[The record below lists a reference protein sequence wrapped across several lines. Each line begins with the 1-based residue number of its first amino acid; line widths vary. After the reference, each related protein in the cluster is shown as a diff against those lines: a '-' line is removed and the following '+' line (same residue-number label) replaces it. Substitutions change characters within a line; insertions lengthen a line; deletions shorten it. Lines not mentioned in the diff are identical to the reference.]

1 MKSGAIV
8 LGIAVSV
15 VLLAAAGA
23 LYVTSPSNGA
33 RFYRDSV
40 DIVRQIQN
48 LSSDWSVELAR
59 VKSDPLADFDS
70 LAAFVPRMDALR
82 NGLRES
88 ARRNPD
94 LPDRLAGDLAAYL
107 SSVEAKEER
116 VERFKTGYAI
126 VRNSAR
132 YLPLAAANVTE
143 QADAAGDVI
152 LARDISVLV
161 QDMSR
166 YLARPT
172 DAEQERLAAE
182 LQRLLESSVAY
193 APPLANAL
201 ANLLSHAEVLLARQG
216 PTEALFQAAT
226 SDEIS
231 VLTDR
236 LAEDLEFE
244 VGRMQ
249 ALAVWYERGTFAV
262 IAALAL
268 FWILLAFHQG
278 RRGRAEAA
286 AAAATAVPAPARTPP
301 AAPAPRRIDPVPPPP
316 PVAAIASAAQ
326 DLVAE
331 STLARDFVAECVA
344 GNLADTANRIAT
356 RMGRLRQAQS
366 EIRSALQNAEA
377 GVDSLDGADVDENME
392 TAVAIA
398 SSVQREANAI
408 ADLAKR
414 LTVSSRKPNGLDDRA
429 MIDVNACVDEVVDAV
444 GAESVATVVKKPGD
458 LPDVFASKIELRLM
472 LAKIVENAMAAVESV
487 ADKKGAIM
495 IDTASKGDEILIT
508 VIDNGVGISMDRS
521 KNIFK
526 PFYTSRD
533 GAMGIGLTLADRL
546 AKKYNGSI
554 RINSLTGQGT
564 VARITLPAGASGS

>member
-33 RFYRDSV
+33 RFFRDSV
-40 DIVRQIQN
+40 DFVRQIQN

-82 NGLRES
+82 NDLRES

-132 YLPLAAANVTE
+132 YLPLAAANVTQ
-143 QADAAGDVI
+143 QAGAAGDQI
-152 LARDISVLV
+152 LARDISTLV
-161 QDMSR
+161 QDMNR

-172 DAEQERLAAE
+172 DAEEQRLSAE

-216 PTEALFQAAT
+216 PTEALFQSAT

-244 VGRMQ
+244 IGRMQ
-249 ALAVWYERGTFAV
+249 SLAVWYERGTLAV

-278 RRGRAEAA
+278 RRGRAQPV
-286 AAAATAVPAPARTPP
+286 AAAATATPAPARTPP
-301 AAPAPRRIDPVPPPP
+301 AAPAPRRIEPAPPPP
-316 PVAAIASAAQ
+316 LAAVVSAVP

-331 STLARDFVAECVA
+331 TTLARDFVAECVA

-429 MIDVNACVDEVVDAV
+429 MIDVNACVDEVVNAV